1 MFHVHVL
8 LIFFII
14 LIAIISHHWINAIFF
29 SEGDGIISSF
39 KGHGH
44 AGLHVSR
51 ASSLPTSLSTSNR
64 SRVWPFREEVLRRIF
79 QLLWHIVP
87 HGALH
92 DRCSSTKST
101 PYPSEISVMR
111 ACHQAYHYSGII
123 IGSSRKLT
131 LLNGNHVLLPK

>member
-29 SEGDGIISSF
+29 SEGYGIISSF
-39 KGHGH
+39 KGRGH

-64 SRVWPFREEVLRRIF
+64 SRVWPFREEVLRRILRF
-79 QLLWHIVP
+79 LWPNATREEYVCT
-87 HGALH
+87 LF
-92 DRCSSTKST
+92 CET
-101 PYPSEISVMR
+101 
-111 ACHQAYHYSGII
+111 QSG
-123 IGSSRKLT
+123 KQ
-131 LLNGNHVLLPK
+131 

>member
-1 MFHVHVL
+1 MLTGKMSGILHIRLFSLYSVMSEYLKSLHVSCPCPPD
-8 LIFFII
+8 IFII

-29 SEGDGIISSF
+29 SEGYGIISSF

-79 QLLWHIVP
+79 QLLWHIVA

-92 DRCSSTKST
+92 DRCSSKNPLHT
-101 PYPSEISVMR
+101 PQKCLS
-111 ACHQAYHYSGII
+111 
-123 IGSSRKLT
+123 
-131 LLNGNHVLLPK
+131 